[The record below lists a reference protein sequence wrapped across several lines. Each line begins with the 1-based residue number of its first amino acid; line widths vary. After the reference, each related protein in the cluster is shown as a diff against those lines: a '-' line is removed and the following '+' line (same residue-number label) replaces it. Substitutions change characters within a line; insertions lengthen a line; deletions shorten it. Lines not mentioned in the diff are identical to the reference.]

1 MAIKILVLDCFVC
14 SAGLDAAHEEN
25 NKFLNIDMQ
34 IDKHQVVILL
44 ETKNHHKCF
53 IHLLRFFLLYIKI
66 KMSSIQIKTLKT
78 YKFL

>member
-34 IDKHQVVILL
+34 IDKH
-44 ETKNHHKCF
+44 HKCF